1 LAEIEW
7 KGIIWSPAY
16 GNYSYK
22 ELLTILKGF
31 GSMEIVAFEKPW
43 IYKGIVSI
51 ALNPQGGKDLTLY
64 YLEVLGPKRRGIGRK
79 ALQELREIFKGSIVV
94 QDPGEILCSEYSIVE
109 SLFFWIKM
117 FREGLIDEEE
127 KLMQQMEVI
136 EKEYDALSKDF
147 FTKFTSSFPDSFMA
161 PALEDV
167 KKEYKDLGINLDQ
180 EIDKLKTDQ
189 NP

>member
-94 QDPGEILCSEYSIVE
+94 QDPGEILCSEYSFVE

-117 FREGLIDEEE
+117 FREGLIDELESDEVVLKQGMTEEELQRIENLVKMRLLKIKHEQE
-127 KLMQQMEVI
+127 KLKSQR
-136 EKEYDALSKDF
+136 
-147 FTKFTSSFPDSFMA
+147 
-161 PALEDV
+161 
-167 KKEYKDLGINLDQ
+167 
-180 EIDKLKTDQ
+180 Q
-189 NP
+189 NS

>member
-64 YLEVLGPKRRGIGRK
+64 YLEVLGHKRRGIGRK

-117 FREGLIDEEE
+117 FREGLIDE
-127 KLMQQMEVI
+127 LDSDEVI
-136 EKEYDALSKDF
+136 LKQGITEEDLQKIESLIKMRLLKIKHEQKD
-147 FTKFTSSFPDSFMA
+147 TQSHR
-161 PALEDV
+161 
-167 KKEYKDLGINLDQ
+167 
-180 EIDKLKTDQ
+180 
-189 NP
+189 